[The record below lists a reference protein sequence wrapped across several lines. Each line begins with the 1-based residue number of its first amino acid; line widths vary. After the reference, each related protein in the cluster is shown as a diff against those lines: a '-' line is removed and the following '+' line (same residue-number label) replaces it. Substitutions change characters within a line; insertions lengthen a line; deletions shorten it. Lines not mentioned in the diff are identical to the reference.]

1 MAVSE
6 GEFGDEVSHHL
17 PFYGCSRVVLYVKLA
32 KLHCPQSPIAH
43 KAILPATSGLLMAL
57 LKGLSV
63 KTTMVCAWK
72 YGLSFRVAVINT
84 KANFSI

>member
-6 GEFGDEVSHHL
+6 GEFGDEVSHYL
-17 PFYGCSRVVLYVKLA
+17 PFYGCSWAVLYVKLA
-32 KLHCPQSPIAH
+32 KLHCP

-72 YGLSFRVAVINT
+72 YGLSFRAAVINA